1 MPNWCDLDVDIEGSK
16 EVLEKILEKGSEGT
30 FTVGSNWNKEIM
42 NYESFEK
49 KPNVFSFDNFH
60 PTPKDLLDGEGW
72 HAWRVENWGTKWD
85 LDQEGAVSLSEITP
99 IGNEKFSF
107 GIGASTAWGPAL
119 ELFRKLSEDY
129 GVKVIYQYAEE
140 GMAFFGKAII
150 ENGVIISDGYREIT
164 SEDYKIAGATLDE
177 DGNVDWDRTDEYD
190 LYKAL

>member
-1 MPNWCDLDVDIEGSK
+1 
-16 EVLEKILEKGSEGT
+16 
-30 FTVGSNWNKEIM
+30 
-42 NYESFEK
+42 
-49 KPNVFSFDNFH
+49 
-60 PTPKDLLDGEGW
+60 
-72 HAWRVENWGTKWD
+72 
-85 LDQEGAVSLSEITP
+85 
-99 IGNEKFSF
+99 
-107 GIGASTAWGPAL
+107 L

-164 SEDYKIAGATLDE
+164 SEDYKTAGATLDE

>member
-1 MPNWCDLDVDIEGSK
+1 
-16 EVLEKILEKGSEGT
+16 
-30 FTVGSNWNKEIM
+30 M

-72 HAWRVENWGTKWD
+72 YAWLIENWGTKWD
-85 LDQEGAVSLSEITP
+85 LDQEGGVSLSEITP

-107 GIGASTAWGPAL
+107 GIGASTAWAPAL

-164 SEDYKIAGATLDE
+164 SEDYKTAGATLDE
-177 DGNVDWDRTDEYD
+177 DGNVDWDKTDEYD